1 MYHISRDK
9 RASQSADII
18 YKSLLQCLERKS
30 FEQITV
36 SDVQRASG
44 VARTTIYRC
53 FDNLSD
59 ILSWRCDLCFREAL
73 HSVQTAAPSES
84 ALMHGYFTYWTT
96 HSDILKLLIDI
107 NRQDIIY
114 ACHMKNARELE
125 QAYGALPGMDEVH
138 ARYFM
143 AIRTGVTISVLK
155 AWLDGG
161 QKEAAEELVQLIE
174 LQLCAFASERFP
186 AAVDTESARW

>member
-1 MYHISRDK
+1 MYHISNDK
-9 RASQSADII
+9 RAKQSANLI
-18 YKSLLQCLERKS
+18 YEGLIKCLERKS

-36 SDVQRASG
+36 TDVQKASG

-59 ILSWRCDLCFREAL
+59 ILYWRCDLCFRQAL
-73 HSVQTAAPSES
+73 CSVGSVGMLDEWQ
-84 ALMHGYFTYWTT
+84 LMQGYFTYWTQ

-114 ACHMKNARELE
+114 ACHMKNAKALE
-125 QAYGALPGMDEVH
+125 ESYGALPGMDEVSG
-138 ARYFM
+138 RYFM
-143 AIRTGVTISVLK
+143 AIRTGVTISILK

-161 QKEAAEELVQLIE
+161 RKESAEELIDILKRQI
-174 LQLCAFASERFP
+174 ASLGR
-186 AAVDTESARW
+186 

>member
-1 MYHISRDK
+1 MYHISNDK
-9 RASQSADII
+9 RAVQSADLI
-18 YKSLLQCLERKS
+18 YNGLLQCLEKKP
-30 FEQITV
+30 FDQITV
-36 SDVQRASG
+36 TDVQKVSG

-59 ILSWRCDLCFREAL
+59 ILYWRCDLAFREAL
-73 HSVQTAAPSES
+73 HSIEPMITPNELE
-84 ALMHGYFTYWTT
+84 LMQGYFAYWIE
-96 HSDILKLLIDI
+96 HSDILKLLMDI

-114 ACHMKNARELE
+114 ACHMRNAELLA
-125 QAYGALPGMDEVH
+125 QSYGKLPGMDETN

-161 QKEAAEELVQLIE
+161 RKDT
-174 LQLCAFASERFP
+174 
-186 AAVDTESARW
+186 AVKLLNILKGQFVFLSSTF

>member
-1 MYHISRDK
+1 MYHISNDK
-9 RASQSADII
+9 RAVQSADLI
-18 YKSLLQCLERKS
+18 YKGFLQCLETKAFDRIS
-30 FEQITV
+30 VT
-36 SDVQRASG
+36 DVQKASG

-59 ILSWRCDLCFREAL
+59 ILYWQCDNCFQKAL
-73 HSVQTAAPSES
+73 HYAQPTALPNESE
-84 ALMHGYFTYWTT
+84 LMQGYFAYWTK

-114 ACHMKNARELE
+114 ACHMKNAEALAQSYGELQHINE
-125 QAYGALPGMDEVH
+125 TEK
-138 ARYFM
+138 RYFM

-161 QKEAAEELVQLIE
+161 RKETAEELVQILKR
-174 LQLCAFASERFP
+174 QFNFSN
-186 AAVDTESARW
+186 S

>member
-1 MYHISRDK
+1 MYHISKDK
-9 RASQSADII
+9 RAGQSANLI
-18 YKSLLQCLERKS
+18 YQGLLQCLKKKS
-30 FEQITV
+30 FDQITV
-36 SDVQRASG
+36 TDVQKVSG

-59 ILSWRCDLCFREAL
+59 ILFWRCDQCFAEAL
-73 HSVQTAAPSES
+73 HSVTPKAFSDEAA
-84 ALMHGYFTYWTT
+84 LIQGYFAYWTE

-114 ACHMKNARELE
+114 ACHMKHAKELE
-125 QAYGALPGMDEVH
+125 QSYGTLPELDATN

-143 AIRTGVTISVLK
+143 AIRTGITISVLK

-161 QKEAAEELVQLIE
+161 QKETADELIQILQKQYNLIKN
-174 LQLCAFASERFP
+174 LR
-186 AAVDTESARW
+186 

>member
-1 MYHISRDK
+1 MYHISNDK
-9 RASQSADII
+9 RAAQSADLI
-18 YKSLLQCLERKS
+18 YKGLLKCLEKKS
-30 FEQITV
+30 FDQITV
-36 SDVQRASG
+36 TDVQKASG
-44 VARTTIYRC
+44 VARSTIYRC

-59 ILSWRCDLCFREAL
+59 ILYWRCDRSFKEAL
-73 HSVQTAAPSES
+73 LSVKPEKEPDESE
-84 ALMHGYFTYWTT
+84 LMRGYFSYWIE

-114 ACHMKNARELE
+114 ACHMKNAEALRE
-125 QAYGALPGMDEVH
+125 AYGALPGMDETS

-161 QKEAAEELVQLIE
+161 RKETAEQLLGIIRAQFSSRTF
-174 LQLCAFASERFP
+174 L
-186 AAVDTESARW
+186 